1 MFYHA
6 GTNAYNQAF
15 SNHEKMITST
25 VYTCTCRQ
33 TQRHMSTD
41 ATVMIRQK
49 SAKFRKRAPV
59 DRYSETC
66 RQMSQTE
73 MPEFCVLVK
82 LTLSVDRWMSPVDR
96 CHRPEQPE
104 VCLLQICCNLST
116 DTQHL
121 STDAEDLQIRK
132 PSFISKIVFSSPTT
146 LHMKTQLYKHP
157 FEENL
162 VQKQP
167 QPKTLKPSPRE
178 KSCCCSASSLQCR
191 DRKIN

>member
-1 MFYHA
+1 MH
-6 GTNAYNQAF
+6 
-15 SNHEKMITST
+15 ITKPSQIMRKWSQSQSIH
-25 VYTCTCRQ
+25 VPVDRPKGICRQ
-33 TQRHMSTD
+33 MPQLWSDWR
-41 ATVMIRQK
+41 IL
-49 SAKFRKRAPV
+49 RAPV
-59 DRYSETC
+59 DRFSETC

-73 MPEFCVLVK
+73 IPEFCVLAK
-82 LTLSVDRWMSPVDR
+82 LSLPVDRWISPVDR

-178 KSCCCSASSLQCR
+178 KKLLLLCFKSAVQRPKDQLILQYWR
-191 DRKIN
+191 